1 MPFDRPTLSEL
12 DERLQSDFKTRI
24 EGATSLLRRAVL
36 KVQAR
41 VYAGACHLL
50 YGYLQ
55 FEKNQLFVTS
65 ADTEN
70 LDTHGNEFGVAR
82 KAPVK
87 ATGTADAT
95 GTAGTI
101 IPMGAELISSQDK
114 SYFIDEEISIG
125 ADGTIDIDFTAEEF
139 GEDSN
144 DDSGVELY
152 FVSPI
157 AGVDST
163 VTVGI
168 MGISGGLDEEDDEA
182 YRQRVLTRKR
192 RAPHGGAYFD
202 YESWAL
208 EVSGVTRAWALPEY
222 YGIGTV
228 GLAFARDDDPSIIP
242 SEAEKETVRDYL
254 VEHIDSVTGLTQGI
268 PVGAEPGLIMI
279 DTSEQTLDFVIMS
292 IPNTAAVK
300 TQIEEKLAD
309 LIVSKGGPGQTIY
322 KSDIDVAIS
331 AAPLEMAHKLVSPT
345 DDIATASNK
354 IPRLGTVTM
363 QDYV

>member
-1 MPFDRPTLSEL
+1 MPFERPTLSEL
-12 DERLQSDFKTRI
+12 DERIQTDFKTRI
-24 EGATSLLRRAVL
+24 DGATSLLRRAVL

-55 FEKNQLFVTS
+55 FEKNQLFITS
-65 ADTEN
+65 ADTDN
-70 LDTHGNEFGVAR
+70 LDIHGNEYGVAR

-87 ATGTADAT
+87 ASGTATAT
-95 GTAGTI
+95 GTVGTI
-101 IPMGAELISSQDK
+101 IPVGTELISSQDI
-114 SYFIDEEISIG
+114 SYFTDEEATIG
-125 ADGTIDIDFTAEEF
+125 ADGTCELAFTAGDY
-139 GEDSN
+139 GEDTN
-144 DDSGVELY
+144 DDAGIELY

-157 AGVDST
+157 AGVDSA
-163 VTVGI
+163 VTVGLL
-168 MGISGGLDEEDDEA
+168 GIAGGLDEEDDEA

-202 YESWAL
+202 YENWAL
-208 EVSGVTRAWALPEY
+208 EVSGVTRAWAVPEY

-228 GLAFARDDDPSIIP
+228 GLAFARDNDSSIIP
-242 SEAEKETVRDYL
+242 SEAEKEEVREYL
-254 VEHIDSVTGLTQGI
+254 IEHIDSVTGLTQGI

-279 DTSEQTLDFVIMS
+279 DTSEQTLDFTIMC

-300 TQIEEKLAD
+300 AQIEEKLAD
-309 LIVSKGGPGQTIY
+309 LILSKGGPGQTIY

-331 AAPLEMAHKLVSPT
+331 SAPLETAHKLVYPT
-345 DDIATASNK
+345 DDIASASNK